1 MNDAVKNNNYITTYT
16 MVHTGKTTNSYYNH
30 LMLISVMEFELV
42 IYYILIGLGSILL
55 MPFISLLTIW
65 LSCKVIKLIKK

>member
-1 MNDAVKNNNYITTYT
+1 
-16 MVHTGKTTNSYYNH
+16 MV
-30 LMLISVMEFELV
+30 FELV

-55 MPFISLLTIW
+55 IPFISLLTIW